1 MVGQR
6 LANAKENNRF
16 DSDDEGAGMS
26 VEDISEDDLED
37 QVGDESSVKR
47 KSARFPKFFTP
58 ILKINPYT
66 KNRLPEV
73 YALYS

>member
-1 MVGQR
+1 MEMVGLR
-6 LANAKENNRF
+6 LRNAKENNRF

-47 KSARFPKFFTP
+47 NLPVFRKF
-58 ILKINPYT
+58 
-66 KNRLPEV
+66 
-73 YALYS
+73 

>member
-1 MVGQR
+1 MEMVGLR
-6 LANAKENNRF
+6 LRNAKENNRF

-47 KSARFPKFFTP
+47 
-58 ILKINPYT
+58 N
-66 KNRLPEV
+66 LPV
-73 YALYS
+73 FRNFLPLS